1 MKNND
6 PYSRFTAYFADG
18 EVIYTNPFARYNA
31 ELSSSPFQS
40 QPTPVNIPLTVL
52 FNLSLVV
59 AAAGI
64 VVLYKMI
71 FLW

>member
-1 MKNND
+1 MKEND
-6 PYSRFTAYFADG
+6 PYSRFVAYFADG
-18 EVIYTNPFARYNA
+18 EVIYTNPFARDDA
-31 ELSSSPFQS
+31 ELNSSPFQS